1 MSETLLTVLP
11 LAVVMVAGP
20 QFLSAVFL
28 ATSHHWRRASLAY
41 LLGATVSI
49 SLVASAV
56 YTTGIGIAGRTQSRP
71 LLEVAVVVAI
81 LAAMGYVFWT
91 RETADPPTWMSHLE
105 TATPRFAFRLGFLL
119 LGFFPTDILT
129 SAAVGS
135 YLAAEGRPVTDA
147 FAFVAATL
155 LLLALPPLSVL
166 VLGERA
172 DRLLPAVRNWMTTN
186 AWLVNEIVLLVF
198 LVLALT

>member
-1 MSETLLTVLP
+1 MSLFTVLP

-28 ATSHHWRRASLAY
+28 ATSHRWRRTSLAY
-41 LLGATVSI
+41 LAGATLSI
-49 SLVASAV
+49 SLVVGLFYA
-56 YTTGIGIAGRTQSRP
+56 TGIGLAGGTRSRP
-71 LLEVAVVVAI
+71 LLEAASVVAI
-81 LAAMGYVFWT
+81 VVAMGYVFWT
-91 RETADPPTWMSHLE
+91 RETADPPTWMGRLE

-135 YLAAEGRPVTDA
+135 YLAAQGRPVTDA
-147 FAFVAATL
+147 LAFVAVTL
-155 LLLALPPLSVL
+155 LLLALPVL
-166 VLGERA
+166 AVLALGVRA
-172 DRLLPAVRNWMTTN
+172 ERLLPELREWMTSN
-186 AWLVNEIVLLVF
+186 AWVVNELVLLVF